1 MAALKGRRAVLRVL
15 RPLTKRE
22 VRPAE
27 AAMAERTPEVRT
39 MAMEVSPSPS
49 PQCARSIPAW
59 AWLPREFPLY
69 AAEGAEPGAAQAEL
83 PECAVVQS

>member
-27 AAMAERTPEVRT
+27 AAMAERTPEVRR
-39 MAMEVSPSPS
+39 MAMEVWPSPS
-49 PQCARSIPAW
+49 PQRARSIPAW
-59 AWLPREFPLY
+59 AWVPWEFPRS
-69 AAEGAEPGAAQAEL
+69 AAEEAEPGAEQAEP
-83 PECAVVQS
+83 PECAAVQS